1 MFGINLDKVDISND
15 YSTLN
20 LLIKG
25 ISKPVPNN
33 NKNITY
39 FDFYSNE
46 EPCIFIYPIND
57 NEVTAQHLIQKLANR
72 YIAYFVGNVEVYVFT
87 KGVNRNEK
95 YGISLYNEAGKI
107 FYTTGDSIIK
117 PVSLTYL
124 PAVKPNNSVKIS
136 TNGIKCAYALMANR
150 MSFIL
155 YTGKFRP
162 VTGGEITQLAV
173 HRDVIIR
180 NGNNFF
186 EFHHAPFP
194 AGDINPNLD
203 EALSNNAPNGI
214 MLIDVSTL

>member
-33 NKNITY
+33 KKNITY
-39 FDFYSNE
+39 FEFYSNK

-57 NEVTAQHLIQKLANR
+57 KEVTAQHLIRKQANR
-72 YIAYFVGNVEVYVFT
+72 YTAYFVGNVEVYVFT
-87 KGVNRNEK
+87 TGVNRNEK
-95 YGISLYNEAGKI
+95 YGISLYNEAGNI

-117 PVSLTYL
+117 PISLTYL

-136 TNGIKCAYALMANR
+136 TNGVKCAYALMANR
-150 MSFIL
+150 MSFIA
-155 YTGKFRP
+155 YSGKFKP
-162 VTGGEITQLAV
+162 ATGGEISQLAV
-173 HRDVIIR
+173 HRDVIIK
-180 NGNNFF
+180 NGNFF
-186 EFHHAPFP
+186 EFYHAPFQ
-194 AGDINPNLD
+194 AGNINPNLD